1 MGGSAHDSPRFRNA
15 VEYTIAITVTLA
27 GGARH
32 GTADR
37 RAERLAER
45 LANTAA
51 RCGDAV
57 QVTAVAGPSHHG
69 NAIRPQP
76 VHFAAANSGRGT
88 YAEPAKLDRYLD
100 PDHEL
105 ALRSL
110 AAAEEA
116 FTDHLQADR
125 ARRRA
130 VGCRNT
136 RCSLTPPERACE
148 CVYCLP
154 EEHCAS
160 LRGRRRRRPDPL
172 ATPRC
177 VCGAAVPLDGQRC
190 PHHRAVAVVVL
201 DGDAPALRLLAD
213 ELENAS

>member
-1 MGGSAHDSPRFRNA
+1 MGGSAHESPRFRNA

-27 GGARH
+27 GGARY

-37 RAERLAER
+37 RADKLAER

-51 RCGDAV
+51 RCGEAV

-69 NAIRPQP
+69 NAIRPQQ

-110 AAAEEA
+110 AYGGSG
-116 FTDHLQADR
+116 L
-125 ARRRA
+125 
-130 VGCRNT
+130 
-136 RCSLTPPERACE
+136 
-148 CVYCLP
+148 
-154 EEHCAS
+154 HCQS
-160 LRGRRRRRPDPL
+160 HRRPGPTPCARLPQHPL
-172 ATPRC
+172 LC
-177 VCGAAVPLDGQRC
+177 V
-190 PHHRAVAVVVL
+190 
-201 DGDAPALRLLAD
+201 
-213 ELENAS
+213 AS

>member
-27 GGARH
+27 GGARY

-37 RAERLAER
+37 RADRLAER

-57 QVTAVAGPSHHG
+57 QVTAVAGPSHDG
-69 NAIRPQP
+69 KLTRPQP
-76 VHFAAANSGRGT
+76 VRFAAANSGRGT

-116 FTDHLQADR
+116 FTAHLTADR

-136 RCSLTPPERACE
+136 GCCLTPPERACE

-154 EEHCAS
+154 EEHFAG
-160 LRGRRRRRPDPL
+160 LRGRRRRPDPL
-172 ATPRC
+172 ATARC
-177 VCGAAVPLDGQRC
+177 VCGAAVGTAGQRC

-213 ELENAS
+213 QPENAP